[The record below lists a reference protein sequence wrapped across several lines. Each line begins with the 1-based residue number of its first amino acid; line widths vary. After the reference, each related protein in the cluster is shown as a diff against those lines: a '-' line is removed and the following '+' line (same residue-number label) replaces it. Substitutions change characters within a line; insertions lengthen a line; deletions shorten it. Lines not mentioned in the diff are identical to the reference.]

1 MSHCQDEIDG
11 LRNQESTVTQSARN
25 EIDRLQRDLQA
36 KNKELDRQR
45 QKEEALVTKQEELK
59 VVASNLDRFPQ
70 LLIWLNLLQNDI
82 QSLRQ
87 KMESRSSSV
96 PSASRIQ
103 EMKDVLDQNEQK
115 DRTIEKLSAEK
126 RELERQ
132 RDVLKVSEHTF
143 KLL

>member
-45 QKEEALVTKQEELK
+45 QKEDARVTKQEELK

-115 DRTIEKLSAEK
+115 DKTIEKLSAEK

>member
-115 DRTIEKLSAEK
+115 DKTIEKLSAEK